1 MKNYTIKITGGGSR
15 KDIANAL
22 RQIADAIYHET
33 SMGHGMNL
41 ADEMIDESVWGKCC
55 NLLTEIKSDDETPET
70 QDKRHGNLSDDMLED
85 MLSRHFSRLL
95 KSAVGSSIE
104 TIISRNREREYQGC
118 CASHD
123 FCDANEIMNDA
134 FIKVFDRSCIL
145 PSQVEENPDLAKQ
158 EEIDRRLW
166 NNAWS
171 IAIKNNFYNY

>member
-1 MKNYTIKITGGGSR
+1 
-15 KDIANAL
+15 
-22 RQIADAIYHET
+22 
-33 SMGHGMNL
+33 
-41 ADEMIDESVWGKCC
+41 MIDGAVWKDCT
-55 NLLTEIKSDDETPET
+55 LLTEIKSDE
-70 QDKRHGNLSDDMLED
+70 LDDED

-95 KSAVGSSIE
+95 KNQVGPSIE
-104 TIISRNREREYQGC
+104 TIISRNREPEYQGC

-134 FIKVFDRSCIL
+134 FIKLFDRSCIL
-145 PSQVEENPDLAKQ
+145 PSEVEENPDLARQ